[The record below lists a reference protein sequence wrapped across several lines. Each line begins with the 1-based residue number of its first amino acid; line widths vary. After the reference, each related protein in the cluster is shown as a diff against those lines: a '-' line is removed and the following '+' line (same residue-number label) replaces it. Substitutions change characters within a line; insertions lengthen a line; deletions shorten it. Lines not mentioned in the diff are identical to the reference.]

1 MRSNKGN
8 RSIELVPNLERIM
21 GRQSEITS
29 IPVSNVTMRLRTA
42 LASTLGYVLIIY
54 ELKVGFTKR
63 GGSRSGTRRE
73 A

>member
-29 IPVSNVTMRLRTA
+29 IPEVMK
-42 LASTLGYVLIIY
+42 I
-54 ELKVGFTKR
+54 EHQ
-63 GGSRSGTRRE
+63 
-73 A
+73 